1 MEFGRLP
8 SIDDVDFRMPEDP
21 AWNERF
27 LGRVGR
33 QKSAGATPS
42 LQLRMGMASWSD
54 PRLVER
60 LGGSRETALSVHG
73 RAMPSNE
80 LNSTFYGCTEERLTR
95 WRASVPPRFRFCP
108 KLPSRITHDLLLE
121 NAERD
126 MAVFV
131 EATDALGATRGLT
144 WFALPPFVPANHRER
159 LMEFLKRWSP
169 ELPLAVEVRHE
180 SWFERKHF
188 EDLVVRLVD
197 LGVTLILTDTAGR
210 RDALH
215 MHLTSGSTM
224 IRFVANALHP
234 TDYAR
239 LDAWV
244 ERLRHWSS
252 LGLDEAY
259 FFFHQK
265 NEAET
270 VDLAE
275 HLEKRL
281 VDGGAGELGPV
292 LGPWR
297 TATGYRAP
305 AQQLGL
311 FGEPSSGG
319 TSA

>member
-8 SIDDVDFRMPEDP
+8 TVAGVDFRMPEDP
-21 AWNERF
+21 SWNRRL
-27 LGRVGR
+27 LGRFAV
-33 QKSAGATPS
+33 QAGSPAPAS

-60 LGGSRETALSVHG
+60 LGGTRETALSVHS

-95 WRASVPPRFRFCP
+95 WRASVPGSFRFCP
-108 KLPSRITHDLLLE
+108 KLPSKITHELLLE
-121 NAERD
+121 NADGEMD
-126 MAVFV
+126 VFV
-131 EATDALGATRGLT
+131 RATEALGVTRGLT
-144 WFALPPFVPANHRER
+144 WFALPPYVPAAHMAR
-159 LMEFLKRWSP
+159 LMEFLGRWGP
-169 ELPLAVEVRHE
+169 RLPLAVEVRHE
-180 SWFERKHF
+180 SWFERRHF
-188 EDLVVRLVD
+188 EDLVVRLAD

-215 MHLTSGSTM
+215 MHLTGVSTM
-224 IRFVANALHP
+224 IRFVANALHR
-234 TDYAR
+234 TDYER

-244 ERLRHWSS
+244 ERLQAWSA
-252 LGLDEAY
+252 LGLHEAY

-281 VDGGAGELGPV
+281 AGSATPV

-297 TATGYRAP
+297 AATGYRAP

-311 FGEPSSGG
+311 FGDQP
-319 TSA
+319 T